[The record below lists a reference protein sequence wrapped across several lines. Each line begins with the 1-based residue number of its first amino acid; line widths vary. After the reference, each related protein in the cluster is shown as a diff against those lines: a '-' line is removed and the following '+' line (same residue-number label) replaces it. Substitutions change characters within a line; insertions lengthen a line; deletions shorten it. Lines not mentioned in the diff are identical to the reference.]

1 MQVLWQG
8 ETIPIDLS
16 FVEFVNTR
24 SGQKIQLCYHC
35 HKCGAGCPVASHMDY
50 TPDKLF
56 RMAQL
61 GLKRQVLRSTTIWLC
76 SACHTCATRCPND
89 IDVTGVMDALK
100 QMAVEERIK
109 SPQKV
114 AALFHRAFLANL
126 RTFGQIHEASLMAV
140 LKLRTLNLFSD
151 LKLGVKMFKK
161 GKIAVFPKRIRG
173 TREMR
178 KLFGKQGGGRRRPK
192 HGLETVVLSGM
203 FPSRDGQGIRPFDN
217 RSV

>member
-16 FVEFVNTR
+16 FAERVNRR

-35 HKCGAGCPVASHMDY
+35 HKCGAGCPVASYMDC

-61 GLKRQVLRSTTIWLC
+61 GLRRQVLSSTTIWLC

-89 IDVTGVMDALK
+89 IDITGVMDALK
-100 QMAVEERIK
+100 QMAIEEKIK
-109 SPQKV
+109 SRQKV
-114 AALFHRAFLANL
+114 AVLFHKAFVANL
-126 RTFGQIHEASLMAV
+126 TRFGQVHEASLMAV
-140 LKLRTLNLFSD
+140 LKLKTFDLFSD
-151 LKLGVKMFKK
+151 LKLGFKMFKK

-178 KLFGKQGGGRRRPK
+178 KLFREARRRA
-192 HGLETVVLSGM
+192 ET
-203 FPSRDGQGIRPFDN
+203 PEA
-217 RSV
+217 RS